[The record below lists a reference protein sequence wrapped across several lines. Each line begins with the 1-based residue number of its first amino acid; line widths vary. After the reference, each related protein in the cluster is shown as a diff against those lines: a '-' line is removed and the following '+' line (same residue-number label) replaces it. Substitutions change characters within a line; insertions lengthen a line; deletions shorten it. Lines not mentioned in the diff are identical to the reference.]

1 MLSSYEVSLN
11 YDETSIYIISESWG
25 IHSSQCQSPGFY
37 TKHTNPALSRY
48 WTWWVRWALHCNIHT
63 RFMIDNKLGMCL
75 FYDCSCMLHILSY
88 STSSCPVRIVGA
100 PLMASFSSFFHLS
113 LHVLHS
119 PLGVGEVQPS
129 PLCFWC
135 CLPTSSSLYLFFS
148 CLSLHIASWPLQ
160 SQMNSWTFCVMIVRC
175 DGTSS
180 VCTTWQL

>member
-100 PLMASFSSFFHLS
+100 PLRASFSSFFHLS

-119 PLGVGEVQPS
+119 PLGSLVKSNPVHYVFDVVCP
-129 PLCFWC
+129 PL
-135 CLPTSSSLYLFFS
+135 LLSISSSP
-148 CLSLHIASWPLQ
+148 ASH
-160 SQMNSWTFCVMIVRC
+160 
-175 DGTSS
+175 
-180 VCTTWQL
+180 CT